1 MTWPAEPGGVVD
13 GNVVGGGE
21 VEPHRC
27 VDVLVGL
34 VPGVPRLNRL
44 PVNDGRLHGW
54 RCAGDGN
61 LEEAENE
68 VADQERKEGVVDFV
82 GEFFVFSLFSFFF
95 QFLSRS
101 AAGNVTLRVNFPT
114 VGGIVDRRVDPKIS
128 IIIYQKS

>member
-82 GEFFVFSLFSFFF
+82 GEFFFLLFFLFF
-95 QFLSRS
+95 QFLSRLDLRR
-101 AAGNVTLRVNFPT
+101 GTLRFVLIFRPLE
-114 VGGIVDRRVDPKIS
+114 GSWIVEWI
-128 IIIYQKS
+128 QKYR